1 MNKFCINNFDI
12 CTQVFVFIERR
23 SIGRSA
29 IMQKMK
35 NIIIRCDNIILLQF
49 IMPTNNGGKLLLKV
63 RT

>member
-12 CTQVFVFIERR
+12 CTQVFVFIERH

-49 IMPTNNGGKLLLKV
+49 IMPTNNGGKLFLKV